1 MLCDPVSRS
10 SPALQQELAGNGDSS
25 LCRSTQRTV
34 AVKKHEPSTLLL
46 LSRTMFDFGSFS
58 SIAVG
63 EGPHFLVSGRSS
75 AESSGVNLHCLPGL
89 AALPAAGSECNV
101 HFDLA
106 TTFGV
111 VYVDV
116 LRYIRNGAHV
126 QTSDGSSEARRMY
139 GSHVPRSDVAAAS
152 HLGLI

>member
-1 MLCDPVSRS
+1 MFWSAVIFWS
-10 SPALQQELAGNGDSS
+10 
-25 LCRSTQRTV
+25 QRRQ
-34 AVKKHEPSTLLL
+34 S
-46 LSRTMFDFGSFS
+46 
-58 SIAVG
+58 
-63 EGPHFLVSGRSS
+63 
-75 AESSGVNLHCLPGL
+75 
-89 AALPAAGSECNV
+89 ALPAWPPALPEAGSECNV

-106 TTFGV
+106 TTFGF

-152 HLGLI
+152 RLGLIEFLSVSDLFLKAKTAKTRLSQLAKPCFRIFS

>member
-1 MLCDPVSRS
+1 
-10 SPALQQELAGNGDSS
+10 
-25 LCRSTQRTV
+25 
-34 AVKKHEPSTLLL
+34 
-46 LSRTMFDFGSFS
+46 MFDLCHFS

-63 EGPHFLVSGRSS
+63 EGPHVLVSGHLL
-75 AESSGVNLHCLPGL
+75 EPSGVNLHYLPGL
-89 AALPAAGSECNV
+89 AALPEAGSECNV

-106 TTFGV
+106 TTFGF

-116 LRYIRNGAHV
+116 LRYIRNGSP

-152 HLGLI
+152 RLGLIKSLSVSDLFLKAKTAKTRLSQ

>member
-1 MLCDPVSRS
+1 M
-10 SPALQQELAGNGDSS
+10 
-25 LCRSTQRTV
+25 
-34 AVKKHEPSTLLL
+34 
-46 LSRTMFDFGSFS
+46 
-58 SIAVG
+58 
-63 EGPHFLVSGRSS
+63 VSGRSS

-152 HLGLI
+152 RLGLIEFLSVSDLFLKAKTAKTRLSQSTKPCFRIFS